1 MSGGHTAEADST
13 LKTSYPSLS
22 IRWKRLGLWLLT
34 SAAVCTLGVRP
45 SRIAGTALNV
55 ESYTVCPFGNQVEIE
70 ASSAKFG
77 KRSASIEP
85 SGRRRSSAGN
95 SSNTTTTTGGW
106 RSAERAGSSSPSAQ
120 PQTSSA
126 AASSAASQQRQRA
139 ATADLEHL
147 HTVPPLSKGVL
158 GNHDRIALDPFATQV
173 EASPNCLDPAIDRD
187 GDVALAPPPGPA
199 DPAGDLA
206 RDDPAPPPHLCEGP
220 RQRERRTHGRDP
232 AHAADAPADQLAMRP
247 RRRVEARPVTRA
259 EL

>member
-77 KRSASIEP
+77 KRSASMLP
-85 SGRRRSSAGN
+85 SGRSRSSAGN
-95 SSNTTTTTGGW
+95 SSNTTKTTGGW
-106 RSAERAGSSSPSAQ
+106 RSADWAGSSSPGRLQ
-120 PQTSSA
+120 PARRSA
-126 AASSAASQQRQRA
+126 AASSAASQQRHRPV
-139 ATADLEHL
+139 TRYLENL
-147 HTVPPLSKGVL
+147 DPVAPLAHRFL
-158 GNHDRIALDPFATQV
+158 RDHDGIALHPLATQV
-173 EASPNCLDPAIDRD
+173 KASPNCLDPAIDRD
-187 GDVALAPPPGPA
+187 RYVALAAGPGAA

-206 RDDPAPPPHLCEGP
+206 RDHTARTPDVG
-220 RQRERRTHGRDP
+220 ER
-232 AHAADAPADQLAMRP
+232 A
-247 RRRVEARPVTRA
+247 
-259 EL
+259 